1 MHTSPTPANISPSDA
16 IHTAPRPS
24 RFCTMAIA
32 ATLMAVPMSLPAAAG
47 DITAHGISTFGELKY
62 DAGFPH
68 LDYVNPDAP
77 KGGEISVWGFGS
89 FDSMHPYSTKGR
101 SGQLSSI
108 FFESLLESTADEPDS
123 SYGLVAESMEYPE
136 DRSEVIFNMRPEAR
150 FSDGTPLTAADVV
163 FSYEILRDKGLPSF
177 RAVIEKQV
185 ASAEALGPHRVKF
198 TFKDGVPTRD
208 LPQTVGGLPIFSK
221 TYYETSGADFEDST
235 LTPAIG
241 SGPYI
246 LDSIDV
252 GQQIV
257 YRRNPDYWG
266 KDLPINKGRHNFDS
280 IRVEY
285 FADYNSAFEGFKA
298 GTYTFRTEA
307 SSKIWATSYDFPAM
321 EKGWAVKDT
330 PPDGTLASGQ
340 SFVFNLR
347 RDRFQDIR
355 VRKAVGMMF
364 NFEWSNKTLFYGIY
378 ERIESFWEN
387 SYLKASGMPGAG
399 ELAFLSPIADIL
411 PEGVLDSA
419 AVEAPVSSER
429 QLDRKNLRAA
439 SALLDAAGWVIGDD
453 GLRRN
458 AAGETLKLEI
468 LNDSQAFDR
477 VINPYI
483 ENLRQ
488 LGVDAVHTRVDN
500 AQMTERERSFDF
512 DMVVGNFRTSL
523 TSGAGLKQYFG
534 SESAEFSIFNL
545 SGYGSAAADQLIE
558 DVLAAGDRTTLNDA
572 TRALDRV
579 LRAEV
584 FWVPQWFKNT
594 HTVAYYD
601 MYRYPEKL
609 PPYALG
615 TLDFWWFDQDAYA
628 RLKADGAF

>member
-1 MHTSPTPANISPSDA
+1 MVKNSIYSHFLRINVVIFTLLSALASTVPASADLIKS
-16 IHTAPRPS
+16 
-24 RFCTMAIA
+24 
-32 ATLMAVPMSLPAAAG
+32 
-47 DITAHGISTFGELKY
+47 HGISTFGELKY
-62 DAGFPH
+62 EARFSH

-89 FDSMHPYSTKGR
+89 FDSMHPYTTKGR

-108 FFESLLESTADEPDS
+108 FFESLLEGTADEPDS
-123 SYGLVAESMEYPE
+123 AYGLVAESMEYPE
-136 DRSEVIFNMRPEAR
+136 DRSHVIFNMRPEAR
-150 FSDGTPLTAADVV
+150 FSDGSPLTADDVV

-177 RAVIEKQV
+177 RAVIQKQV
-185 ASAEALGPHRVKF
+185 KSAEALSPHRVKF
-198 TFKDGVPTRD
+198 TFIEGEPTRD

-221 TYYETSGADFEDST
+221 AYYEASGADFEAST

-241 SGPYI
+241 SGPYV
-246 LDSIDV
+246 LDSLEV

-266 KDLPINKGRHNFDS
+266 KDLPINKGRHNFDR
-280 IRVEY
+280 IRIEY

-298 GTYTFRTEA
+298 GTYTYRTEA
-307 SSKIWATSYDFPAM
+307 SSKIWATGYDFPAIQN
-321 EKGWAVKDT
+321 GWAKKDT

-347 RDRFQDIR
+347 RDKFQDKR
-355 VRKAVGMMF
+355 VRQAIGMMF

-378 ERIESFWEN
+378 DRIDSFWEN
-387 SYLKASGMPGAG
+387 SYLKAEGAPTEG
-399 ELAFLSPIADIL
+399 ELAFLRPLADKL
-411 PEGVLDSA
+411 PEGVLDGP
-419 AVEAPVSSER
+419 VVMAPTSSER
-429 QLDRKNLRAA
+429 QLDRKNLRRA
-439 SALLDAAGWVIGDD
+439 SVMLDEAGWPVGDD
-453 GLRRN
+453 GMRRN
-458 AAGETLKLEI
+458 ATGETLKVEI

-483 ENLRQ
+483 ENLRA
-488 LGVDAVHTRVDN
+488 LGVDAVHTRIDN
-500 AQMTERERSFDF
+500 AQMTERERSFNF
-512 DMVVGNFRTSL
+512 DMVVGNFRTAL
-523 TSGAGLKQYFG
+523 TPGSELEQYFG

-545 SGYGSAAADQLIE
+545 AGFGSEAVDSLIDAVTAAE
-558 DVLAAGDRTTLNDA
+558 DRTTLDDA

-601 MYRYPEKL
+601 MYRYPENL

-615 TLDFWWFDQDAYA
+615 TLDFWWFDQAAHDK
-628 RLKADGAF
+628 LKAAGAF